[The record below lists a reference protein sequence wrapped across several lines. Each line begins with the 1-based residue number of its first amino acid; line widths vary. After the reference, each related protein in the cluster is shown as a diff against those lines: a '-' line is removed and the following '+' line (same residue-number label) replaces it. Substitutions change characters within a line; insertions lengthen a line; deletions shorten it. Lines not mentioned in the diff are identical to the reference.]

1 MPWKP
6 LRDEQWELIEP
17 VIPKQR
23 TGRPRSRNRE
33 ILDALWFVLSANIR
47 WEEMP
52 PGFPPK
58 MTVYDRFR
66 VWWKEG
72 FFEALFERTKTLKP
86 LTDKRLY
93 YPDATIKSAKKG
105 RQNLKYKR
113 QQNKPRRRRERTAWS
128 FKSGLSRSKRPLCLR
143 RYCRPN
149 SKRCLFGSG

>member
-6 LRDEQWELIEP
+6 LSDEQWELIEP

-33 ILDALWFVLSANIR
+33 ILDAILFVLATNIR

-66 VWWKEG
+66 VWQKEG
-72 FFEALFERTKTLKP
+72 FFEALFERLKTLKP

-93 YPDATIKSAKKG
+93 YLDATIKSAKKG
-105 RQNLKYKR
+105 RQNLTSRENQR
-113 QQNKPRRRRERTAWS
+113 QQNKSRGRRERTA
-128 FKSGLSRSKRPLCLR
+128 
-143 RYCRPN
+143 
-149 SKRCLFGSG
+149 

>member
-6 LRDEQWELIEP
+6 LSDAQWELIEP

-33 ILDALWFVLSANIR
+33 ILDAILFVLSTNIR

-66 VWWKEG
+66 G
-72 FFEALFERTKTLKP
+72 LAQRRFF
-86 LTDKRLY
+86 
-93 YPDATIKSAKKG
+93 
-105 RQNLKYKR
+105 
-113 QQNKPRRRRERTAWS
+113 
-128 FKSGLSRSKRPLCLR
+128 
-143 RYCRPN
+143 
-149 SKRCLFGSG
+149 